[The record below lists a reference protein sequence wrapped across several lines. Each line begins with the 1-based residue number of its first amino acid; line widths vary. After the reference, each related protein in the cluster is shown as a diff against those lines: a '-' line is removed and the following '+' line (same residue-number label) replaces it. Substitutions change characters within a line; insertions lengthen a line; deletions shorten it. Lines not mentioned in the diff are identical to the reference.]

1 MMVLHASS
9 LLNLIQADKTPRS
22 EVHGAAYIGHIN
34 HHGDFTLLHVPIGWA
49 KAGDPLTFVHELGH
63 ILGLNHNREIMHG
76 GGSMMLS
83 NHGYIMRGSAK
94 DGKPGMITIMA

>member
-1 MMVLHASS
+1 M
-9 LLNLIQADKTPRS
+9 NDAD
-22 EVHGAAYIGHIN
+22 E
-34 HHGDFTLLHVPIGWA
+34 FTLRHEPIGWA

>member
-34 HHGDFTLLHVPIGWA
+34 HDGDFTLLHVPIGWA
-49 KAGDPLTFVHELGH
+49 KAGDPLVFVHEIGH
-63 ILGLNHNREIMHG
+63 ILGCNHNREIMKGRGTALH
-76 GGSMMLS
+76 
-83 NHGYIMRGSAK
+83 NYGYVMRGSAK
-94 DGKPGMITIMA
+94 NGKSGFISIMA

>member
-1 MMVLHASS
+1 ME
-9 LLNLIQADKTPRS
+9 T
-22 EVHGAAYIGHIN
+22 HGAAIVGHIDN
-34 HHGDFTLLHVPIGWA
+34 AGDFTLLHIPIGWA

-63 ILGLNHNREIMHG
+63 ILGLNHNREIMPG
-76 GGSMMLS
+76 RGSMMLS